1 MVGVSKSLTRADDDA
16 GRTITTQSDQVFSG
30 DSVLSAITVYDGLGR
45 TTETRTAVP
54 EGTIYTK
61 QEFDAMGRAKRSYNP
76 YRTMSDGTYGYADTA
91 YDALGRVTTVTTAD
105 TAVVTTT
112 YLANTTTVTDQ
123 AGKKRRSVTDGLDR
137 LIRVDEPDS
146 SGNLDD
152 TANPPQPL
160 QSTSYAYDV
169 LDDLVTVTQG
179 TQSSRSFLYDSLKR
193 LADATNPESGHVQY
207 TYDNNGNLQTKTD
220 ARSITTTYAY
230 DALNRVTSRTYSND
244 TPAVSYKYDSQSL
257 PTGAPSYT
265 RGSSTGRLVAVT
277 YGGTSAGS
285 YQGYDQLGRVNLSYQ
300 QTDSQDYG
308 FSYVYNLA
316 SEMTSETY
324 PSGRVVQTEYDTGG
338 RIAGLKNQ
346 GGTSYYA
353 GATASDDT
361 NRIQYAAHGPISAMK
376 LGNGKWEHATF
387 NNRLQPTQIGL
398 GTSGTDSS
406 ILKLDYGYG
415 TTSNNGNLLS
425 QTITAPG
432 LTLTQCYSY
441 DSLNRLST
449 ADEHSGTTCAGSQQW
464 KQAFTYDRFGNRN
477 FDVVNTTGN
486 VLGPNPTISQSTNR
500 IAGGQNYGYD
510 NAGNLTSDPTTPVNG
525 IVYDAENRQTQ
536 YTKTGQV
543 TNYYYY
549 DGDGHRVKKI
559 DSSRTTVFVYNA
571 GGQLIA
577 EYTSGTPSG
586 GGTSYLTSD
595 HLGSTRVV
603 MKSDGTTPRHDY
615 LPFGEEIQAGVGSRT
630 AGQGYVADTVRQK
643 FTQKERDTESGL
655 DYFLARYYSS
665 AQGRFTS
672 PDEFTGGPDDLFDF
686 ADSASANPTFY
697 ADLTNPQSLNKYQ
710 YCLNNPLR
718 YIDPDGHD
726 PDDGDNGVVSGAIS
740 FLKGVGSGA
749 ANVVVGTA
757 KLVKDSIVGCA
768 SCVMN
773 TVVDQAKAIGSTLK
787 ADFDIVTHPKQA
799 AEAISSA
806 VKEGGTDK
814 ALNILGNATGEVL
827 TSLAVAKG
835 AKAVGGA
842 AASTKVVKLQ
852 GAKEVI
858 GQRMVVNTKTGSAF
872 QLHKPHHGKGIHL
885 QEMKVVPHPKKPG
898 AFRITDRNV
907 KSTTI
912 IPMKDRP

>member
-1 MVGVSKSLTRADDDA
+1 
-16 GRTITTQSDQVFSG
+16 
-30 DSVLSAITVYDGLGR
+30 
-45 TTETRTAVP
+45 
-54 EGTIYTK
+54 
-61 QEFDAMGRAKRSYNP
+61 
-76 YRTMSDGTYGYADTA
+76 MSDGTYGYADTA

-123 AGKKRRSVTDGLDR
+123 AGKKRRSVTDGLGR

-146 SGNLDD
+146 SGNLDN

-406 ILKLDYGYG
+406 ILKLDHGYG

-425 QTITAPG
+425 QTIAAPG

-477 FDVVNTTGN
+477 FDVVNTTSN

-536 YTKTGQV
+536 YTKTGQA

-559 DSSRTTVFVYNA
+559 DSSGTTVFVYNA

-615 LPFGEEIQAGVGSRT
+615 LPFGEEIQAGVGGRT

-643 FTQKERDTESGL
+643 FTQKERDNESGL
-655 DYFLARYYSS
+655 DYFGMRYYGS

-672 PDEFTGGPDDLFDF
+672 VDPLLESGDPEDPQSWHRYCYAYNNPLKYIDPTGGENEPANQSEEEKKKARTIKFEVLGQVKILGNNVTVYVATGQSKAYRDTVLKNAQASASEINANAKSLTATDKQMIGNITAVAAVGQGVQPGDRFYAEGIKGVDSSRLSNEGVDLGTGTFLT
-686 ADSASANPTFY
+686 AQITSASADVFASQIGHEGKHVGDYKQSIGAY
-697 ADLTNPQSLNKYQ
+697 AARFGTEWTDARSDLNERRAIRYQLGLYRKLSGGNARSPDGYDKYLRDRIKTPHRPPGLNK
-710 YCLNNPLR
+710 
-718 YIDPDGHD
+718 
-726 PDDGDNGVVSGAIS
+726 
-740 FLKGVGSGA
+740 
-749 ANVVVGTA
+749 
-757 KLVKDSIVGCA
+757 
-768 SCVMN
+768 
-773 TVVDQAKAIGSTLK
+773 
-787 ADFDIVTHPKQA
+787 
-799 AEAISSA
+799 
-806 VKEGGTDK
+806 
-814 ALNILGNATGEVL
+814 
-827 TSLAVAKG
+827 
-835 AKAVGGA
+835 
-842 AASTKVVKLQ
+842 
-852 GAKEVI
+852 
-858 GQRMVVNTKTGSAF
+858 
-872 QLHKPHHGKGIHL
+872 
-885 QEMKVVPHPKKPG
+885 
-898 AFRITDRNV
+898 
-907 KSTTI
+907 
-912 IPMKDRP
+912 